1 MQAQSSTVRRRPRW
15 SSVASN
21 VLDRHAVRFSAGA
34 DPVHA
39 EGERHFVQLVREKR
53 RRPLPETRWT
63 TLGCRLGK
71 VGARG
76 RQSVYVVSEA
86 EWTRRVDQRYNGG
99 YDNNLW
105 QDRANPFEGAHAACA
120 HVSDRARSLRA
131 MHRLLRALLE
141 AELERW
147 RGDQREHDGRHEPDL
162 AAISLMSRKLHH
174 FFKSCIRHTQP
185 TPLRASNAPNN
196 SMHTRMFLSRKTKA
210 SSAPLHPLM
219 WIV

>member
-1 MQAQSSTVRRRPRW
+1 MAAVVTGVSPCRASCRPTGWAVQAQSLTVRRRSRW

-131 MHRLLRALLE
+131 MHRLLRALLD

-147 RGDQREHDGRHEPDL
+147 RRDHVQHDGRHD
-162 AAISLMSRKLHH
+162 
-174 FFKSCIRHTQP
+174 RHP
-185 TPLRASNAPNN
+185 AGG
-196 SMHTRMFLSRKTKA
+196 HTLSVA
-210 SSAPLHPLM
+210 HA
-219 WIV
+219 

>member
-1 MQAQSSTVRRRPRW
+1 MAAVVPGVSPCRASWRPTGWAVQAQSLTVRRRPRW

-76 RQSVYVVSEA
+76 CHRRSVISEA
-86 EWTRRVDQRYNGG
+86 EWTRRMDLRIQCGE
-99 YDNNLW
+99 DNHLW
-105 QDRANPFEGAHAACA
+105 QHRARPSEGAHAACA

-147 RGDQREHDGRHEPDL
+147 RRHHAQHHGRHEHDL
-162 AAISLMSRKLHH
+162 VGPHL
-174 FFKSCIRHTQP
+174 
-185 TPLRASNAPNN
+185 
-196 SMHTRMFLSRKTKA
+196 
-210 SSAPLHPLM
+210 
-219 WIV
+219 